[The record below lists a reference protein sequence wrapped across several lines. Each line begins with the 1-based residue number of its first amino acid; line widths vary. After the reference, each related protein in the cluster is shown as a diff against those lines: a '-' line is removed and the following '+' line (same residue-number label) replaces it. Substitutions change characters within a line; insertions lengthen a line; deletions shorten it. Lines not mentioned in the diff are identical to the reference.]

1 MNFLELQKEYRSYLI
16 LKNYR
21 PQTIKSYTFIIS
33 HFLQFCRIHSS
44 AQKTVLEYAKFYLLE
59 RFNEGKSW
67 SSVNTDYSAIL
78 ILCRYILH
86 EDWSYKMIPRP
97 RAEKKLPQALS
108 GKQIE
113 NMINGIKNM
122 KHKTI
127 VVILYSTG
135 IRSSELINLDIAD
148 ICMDRSQLH
157 VHLGKGGKDRIVQL
171 PLVTIEFIKTYL
183 RQYKP
188 KRYLFEGQGKSV
200 RYSSSSIRK
209 IVQRAADREAI
220 ENKVSTHTLRHSY
233 ATHHIMNGTDIIT
246 LQKQMGHTSIKT
258 TIKYIHICAKRLQ
271 QLKHPI
277 ASLKINTSLIKA
289 SDIS

>member
-1 MNFLELQKEYRSYLI
+1 MNSTELQQEYRSYLI

-21 PQTIKSYTFIIS
+21 PMTIKSYTLIIS
-33 HFLQFCRIHSS
+33 HFLQFCKIHRAAHKS
-44 AQKTVLEYAKFYLLE
+44 VLKYARSYLLK

-78 ILCRYILH
+78 ILCQHILH
-86 EDWSYKMIPRP
+86 LDWSYKMIPRP
-97 RAEKKLPQALS
+97 RGENKLPQALS

-113 NMINGIKNM
+113 KMINGIKNI

-127 VVILYSTG
+127 MVILYSTG

-148 ICMDRSQLH
+148 ICMDRRQLH
-157 VHLGKGGKDRIVQL
+157 VRLGKGGKDRIVQV
-171 PLVTIEFIKTYL
+171 PSMTIEFIKTYI

-188 KRYLFEGQGKSV
+188 KRYLFEGQGNSV

-209 IVQRAADREAI
+209 IVEKAANREAI
-220 ENKVSTHTLRHSY
+220 INKVSTHTLRHSY

-246 LQKQMGHTSIKT
+246 LQKQMGHISIKT
-258 TIKYIHICAKRLQ
+258 TIKYIHICAMRLHK
-271 QLKHPI
+271 LKHPI
-277 ASLKINTSLIKA
+277 ASLKINTNLITA